1 MRRTS
6 LSSRYLQAEEDDDD
20 YAVAIAM
27 MGNCD
32 TVLKASSNS
41 KRRKIDHRTLPRAGR
56 RVFHHDDARSN
67 IFRDYLGANPLLGKE
82 FPLMFRITRT
92 RFEDIMV
99 KIQALEM
106 KFYQPQLD
114 RHGNETA
121 SFEARLLLPL
131 KTYAYGV
138 PPHCFMDYFQMSETL
153 CDDCCKNFDKAMM
166 AIYMKEYLR
175 VPTKADLKAIAQLH
189 KSVHQVDGMFGS
201 LDCTHTYW
209 KNCPKAWHGTYKGK
223 EKKPSIVLEAI
234 CDYQLFFW
242 HASYGYCGTLNDIN
256 ILNLSPFLSQL
267 VDGTF
272 HDHG

>member
-1 MRRTS
+1 
-6 LSSRYLQAEEDDDD
+6 
-20 YAVAIAM
+20 
-27 MGNCD
+27 
-32 TVLKASSNS
+32 
-41 KRRKIDHRTLPRAGR
+41 
-56 RVFHHDDARSN
+56 
-67 IFRDYLGANPLLGKE
+67 
-82 FPLMFRITRT
+82 
-92 RFEDIMV
+92 
-99 KIQALEM
+99 
-106 KFYQPQLD
+106 
-114 RHGNETA
+114 
-121 SFEARLLLPL
+121 
-131 KTYAYGV
+131 
-138 PPHCFMDYFQMSETL
+138 MDYFQMSETL
-153 CDDCCKNFDKAMM
+153 CDDCCKNFDKAIM

-272 HDHG
+272 HEQETEKEAAVVPYSVGDESFDRMFVLVDGTYPQFSRFVKGIKLPLTEEQKKYTAWQEATRKEIERAFGVLKAT